1 MIRQAR
7 AILMSVLLATIGLA
21 VVLPAWAAAGP
32 EVTPASV
39 TTVGTGTLSSGVDGA
54 EVPEGSSSE
63 LRVGPAVDQ
72 QLPHSATIHH
82 VDASGTP
89 RPQGLPVTVDTLP
102 SGFNGISHRDQRL
115 AGGANTQFSLEPPD
129 QGLCVGNGSVLETV
143 NDAVRVF
150 TTAGTPVA
158 ATKPMNAFLGLAP
171 EVIRSSPPVFGPF
184 VSDPKCYF
192 DPDTNRWF
200 LTVTELD
207 ENPSSGAFTGGSHV
221 FIAVSKT
228 GNPAGSWTILSL
240 DVADLGHANCPC
252 LGDQPLIGADRNGF
266 YVSTNEFGPIPSFS
280 HFNGAQVYAFSKTEL
295 EAASSGSV
303 TGVQINVGALAT
315 PDPGGIWFTLQ
326 PATSPNGVYALNT
339 EYFLSSLDFS
349 SDLDNRIAVWQLTN
363 TQSLNSAVP
372 ALSLTHAVIG
382 SEVYGQPPAAY
393 QKPGEIPL
401 GELVHSPL
409 GLLNSNDDRMNQVVY
424 AAGKLWS
431 GVNTV
436 VQTEN
441 GPTRSGIAYFVVS
454 PAIAAGAF
462 SPTIAAQGYVS
473 VNQENVLFPSIGVN
487 GSGMA
492 VMSFTVTGPDVFPS
506 AAFSRISLSGGAGMI
521 HVSGAGQDP
530 EDGFTAYRAF
540 GGGGTA
546 RWGDYSA
553 AVADLSGKVWLA
565 TEYIPKACASAPQA
579 GCRTLF
585 AKWGTF
591 VTQVGA

>member
-21 VVLPAWAAAGP
+21 VVLPASAAAGP

-39 TTVGTGTLSSGVDGA
+39 TAVGTGTLSSGVDGA

-280 HFNGAQVYAFSKTEL
+280 HFNGAQVYAFSKTKL
-295 EAASSGSV
+295 ETASSGSV
-303 TGVQINVGALAT
+303 TGVQINVGALAA
-315 PDPGGIWFTLQ
+315 PDA
-326 PATSPNGVYALNT
+326 PAP
-339 EYFLSSLDFS
+339 
-349 SDLDNRIAVWQLTN
+349 
-363 TQSLNSAVP
+363 
-372 ALSLTHAVIG
+372 SLTHAVIG

-393 QKPGEIPL
+393 QRPGEIPL

-431 GVNTV
+431 AVNTV

-462 SPTIAAQGYVS
+462 SPKMAAQGYVA

-487 GSGMA
+487 GSGIA
-492 VMSFTVTGPDVFPS
+492 VMSLTVAGPDVFPS
-506 AAFSRISLSGGAGMI
+506 AAFSRISLSGGAGTI

-565 TEYIPKACASAPQA
+565 TEYIPQACTSAPQA

-585 AKWGTF
+585 ANWGTF
-591 VTQVGA
+591 VTHVSA